1 MQVTNSDQLAVETSN
16 NSEKS
21 DENEVLDGQDTDS
34 SPNCDSNCDSVLDVS
49 GKTLDLEYP
58 EIRNGG
64 GDAIESYYVYKN
76 VFNLIPKTVGSLGKL
91 KTLKFFANEI
101 NLFPPEFSY
110 LAQLESVQVKIS
122 SPGLNG
128 LPLQKLKALKEL
140 ELSKVPPRSNA
151 FLILREI
158 AGLNLL
164 TRLSVCHYSI
174 RYIC

>member
-1 MQVTNSDQLAVETSN
+1 MQVSNSDKLAPEPSN
-16 NSEKS
+16 STEKS
-21 DENEVLDGQDTDS
+21 DKNEVLEPPEPDS
-34 SPNCDSNCDSVLDVS
+34 SPNCDSVLDVS

-58 EIRNGG
+58 ESCRKGDN
-64 GDAIESYYVYKN
+64 DAIESYYVYKN
-76 VFNLIPKTVGSLGKL
+76 VFNLIPKRVGSLGKL

-101 NLFPPEFSY
+101 NVFPPEFSY

-122 SPGLNG
+122 APGLNG

-140 ELSKVPPRSNA
+140 ELSQVPPRSSA
-151 FLILREI
+151 FPILREI

-174 RYIC
+174 R

>member
-1 MQVTNSDQLAVETSN
+1 MQVANSDELVTETSN
-16 NSEKS
+16 CIEKS
-21 DENEVLDGQDTDS
+21 DKDEHLEAPDTDS
-34 SPNCDSNCDSVLDVS
+34 GPNCDSVLDVS

-64 GDAIESYYVYKN
+64 DEITSYYVYKN
-76 VFNLIPKTVGSLGKL
+76 VFNLIPKTLGSLGKL

-101 NLFPPEFSY
+101 NLFPSEFSY

-140 ELSKVPPRSNA
+140 ELSKVPPRSSA
-151 FLILREI
+151 FPILREI

-164 TRLSVCHYSI
+164 TKLSVCHYSI
-174 RYIC
+174 RYMM